1 MRPRRHNLP
10 MNLYRTEDKTSGKVY
25 YAYRDP
31 RSGKRHGLGSDK
43 EQAIA
48 DTMALNSAIYASIA
62 TTRLSTIVE
71 NKPSSPTFGRVLSR
85 HLELCEKKRKLAAN
99 TLKNKASTGRAWEK
113 ALGAGTHLSEIKV
126 RQLVEVLDSYEDRPR
141 MALAMRS
148 AAVDIWKDAVEEGWA
163 EDNLAAKTRAP
174 TVVVNRSRLTLP
186 DFMLIYEQ
194 ALKLD
199 AWISRAMELALLTSQ
214 RREDIAALEFR
225 RGKDSTAWIDDRLY
239 VIQGK
244 TKNKV
249 SIPLDTCIAGF
260 TLSSTIKACR
270 DNIVSRWLVHHTRP
284 RALSKPGDQVWIDTI
299 SKGFARA
306 RDLAG
311 IKGENGKT
319 PPSFHE
325 IRSLSIRLYTASQGP
340 EYAQAI
346 AGHKDATTTAIY
358 RDVRGDEWVKVG

>member
-10 MNLYRTEDKTSGKVY
+10 MNLYRTEDKSSGKIY

-31 RSGKRHGLGSDK
+31 RTGKRHGLGADK
-43 EQAIA
+43 IQAIA
-48 DTMALNSAIYASIA
+48 DATALNSAIYSNIA
-62 TTRLSTIVE
+62 TNRITTIIE
-71 NKPSSPTFGRVLSR
+71 NKPSSPKFGQLLSR
-85 HLELCEKKRKLAAN
+85 HLELCEKKRNLAAN
-99 TLKNKASTGRAWEK
+99 TLKNKVSTGRAWERT
-113 ALGAGTHLSEIKV
+113 LGADTHLSNITV
-126 RQLVEVLDSYEDRPR
+126 RDLVKVLDSYEDRPR

-163 EDNLAAKTRAP
+163 EDNLASKTRAP
-174 TVVVNRSRLTLP
+174 KVVVNRSRLTLE
-186 DFMLIYEQ
+186 DFMLIHEQ
-194 ALKLD
+194 ALKMD
-199 AWISRAMELALLTSQ
+199 AWIPRAMELALLTAQ
-214 RREDIAALEFR
+214 RREDISALEFR
-225 RGKDSTAWIDDRLY
+225 RRKDSTAWIDDRLY

-244 TKNKV
+244 TGNKV
-249 SIPLDTCIAGF
+249 SIPLESTLAGF
-260 TLSSTIKACR
+260 SLADAIKACR
-270 DNIVSRWLVHHTRP
+270 GNVVSRWLVHHTRP
-284 RALSKPGDQVWIDTI
+284 RTLSKPGDQVWIDTI

-325 IRSLSIRLYTASQGP
+325 IRSLSIRLYTASQGA

>member
-10 MNLYRTEDKTSGKVY
+10 MNLYRSEDKNSGKVY

-31 RSGKRHGLGSDK
+31 RTGKRHGLGSDR

-48 DTMALNSAIYASIA
+48 DTMALNSAIYSSIA
-62 TTRLSTIVE
+62 TMRLSAIVE

-113 ALGAGTHLSEIKV
+113 ALGADTHLSDITV
-126 RQLVEVLDSYEDRPR
+126 RKLVEVLDSYEDRPR

-148 AAVDIWKDAVEEGWA
+148 AAVDIWKDAVEEGWTG
-163 EDNLAAKTRAP
+163 DNLAAKTRAP
-174 TVVVNRSRLTLP
+174 IVTVNRSRLTLP
-186 DFMLIYEQ
+186 DFLLIYAK
-194 ALKLD
+194 ALTMD
-199 AWISRAMELALLTSQ
+199 AWIPRAMELALLTSQ
-214 RREDIAALEFR
+214 RREDIAAFEFR
-225 RGKDSTAWIDDRLY
+225 RGKESTAWVDDRLC

-244 TKNKV
+244 TGNKV
-249 SIPLDTCIAGF
+249 SIPLDTSIAGF
-260 TLSSTIKACR
+260 TLSATVKACR
-270 DNIVSRWLVHHTRP
+270 DNIVSRWLIHHVRP
-284 RALSKPGDQVWIDTI
+284 RTLSKPGDQVWIDTI
-299 SKGFARA
+299 TKGFARA

-311 IKGENGKT
+311 VKGENGKT

-325 IRSLSIRLYTASQGP
+325 IRSLSIRLYTETKGSD
-340 EYAQAI
+340 YAQAI
-346 AGHKDATTTAIY
+346 AGHKDAATTAIY

>member
-10 MNLYRTEDKTSGKVY
+10 MNLYRSEDKSSGKIY

-31 RSGKRHGLGSDK
+31 RTGKRHGLGLDR

-48 DTMALNSAIYASIA
+48 DTMALNSAIYSSIA
-62 TTRLSTIVE
+62 TARISSIVE

-113 ALGAGTHLSEIKV
+113 ALGPGTHLSEITV
-126 RQLVEVLDSYEDRPR
+126 RKLVEVLDSYEDRPR

-163 EDNLAAKTRAP
+163 DDNLAAKTRAP
-174 TVVVNRSRLTLP
+174 TVTVKRSRLTLE
-186 DFMLIYEQ
+186 DFLLIHAK
-194 ALKLD
+194 ALTLD
-199 AWISRAMELALLTSQ
+199 AWIPRAMELALLSSQ
-214 RREDIAALEFR
+214 RREDIAAIEFR
-225 RGKDSTAWIDDRLY
+225 RGKDTTAWVDDRLY

-244 TKNKV
+244 TGNKV
-249 SIPLDTCIAGF
+249 SIPLDTSIAGF
-260 TLSSTIKACR
+260 NLSTTIKACR
-270 DNIVSRWLVHHTRP
+270 DNVVSRWLVHHIRP
-284 RALSKPGDQVWIDTI
+284 RTLSKPGDQVWIDTI
-299 SKGFARA
+299 TKGFARA

-311 IKGENGKT
+311 VKGENGKM
-319 PPSFHE
+319 PPTFHE
-325 IRSLSIRLYTASQGP
+325 IRSLSIRLYTESRGADF
-340 EYAQAI
+340 AQAI
-346 AGHKDATTTAIY
+346 AGHKDAATTAIY

>member
-1 MRPRRHNLP
+1 MRPRKHNLP
-10 MNLYRTEDKTSGKVY
+10 MNLYRTVDQSSGKVY

-31 RSGKRHGLGSDK
+31 RTDKRHGLGSNK

-48 DTMALNSAIYASIA
+48 DTLALNAAIYSSIA
-62 TTRLSTIVE
+62 TSRFTTIIE

-85 HLELCEKKRKLAAN
+85 HLELCEKKRKLAPN
-99 TLKNKASTGRAWEK
+99 TLRNKRSTSRAWEQ
-113 ALGAGTHLSEIKV
+113 ALGASTFISDITV
-126 RQLVEVLDSYEDRPR
+126 RQLVEALDTYEDRPR

-148 AAVDIWKDAVEEGWA
+148 AAIDIWKDAVEEGWA
-163 EDNLAAKTRAP
+163 DDNLAAKTRAP
-174 TVVVNRSRLTLP
+174 TVVVNRSRLTLA
-186 DFMLIYEQ
+186 DFMLIHEQ

-199 AWISRAMELALLTSQ
+199 AWIPRAMELALLTSQ

-225 RGKDSTAWIDDRLY
+225 CGKESTAWVDDRLY

-249 SIPLDTCIAGF
+249 SIPLDTSVAGF

-270 DNIVSRWLVHHTRP
+270 DNIVSRWLVHHIRP
-284 RALSKPGDQVWIDTI
+284 RTLSKPGDQVWIDTI

-325 IRSLSIRLYTASQGP
+325 IRSLSIRLYTESQGGD
-340 EYAQAI
+340 YAQAI
-346 AGHKDATTTAIY
+346 AGHKDSSTTAIY

>member
-1 MRPRRHNLP
+1 
-10 MNLYRTEDKTSGKVY
+10 
-25 YAYRDP
+25 
-31 RSGKRHGLGSDK
+31 
-43 EQAIA
+43 
-48 DTMALNSAIYASIA
+48 
-62 TTRLSTIVE
+62 
-71 NKPSSPTFGRVLSR
+71 
-85 HLELCEKKRKLAAN
+85 
-99 TLKNKASTGRAWEK
+99 
-113 ALGAGTHLSEIKV
+113 
-126 RQLVEVLDSYEDRPR
+126 
-141 MALAMRS
+141 
-148 AAVDIWKDAVEEGWA
+148 
-163 EDNLAAKTRAP
+163 
-174 TVVVNRSRLTLP
+174 
-186 DFMLIYEQ
+186 MLIYEQ

-260 TLSSTIKACR
+260 SLSSTVKACR

-284 RALSKPGDQVWIDTI
+284 RSLSKPGDQVWVDTI

-325 IRSLSIRLYTASQGP
+325 IRSLSIRLYTESQGGD
-340 EYAQAI
+340 YAQAI
-346 AGHKDATTTAIY
+346 AGHKDAATTAIY